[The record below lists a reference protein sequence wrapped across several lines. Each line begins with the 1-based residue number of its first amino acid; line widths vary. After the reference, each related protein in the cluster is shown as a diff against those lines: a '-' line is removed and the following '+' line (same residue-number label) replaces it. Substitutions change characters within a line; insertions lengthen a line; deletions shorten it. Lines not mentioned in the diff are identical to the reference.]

1 MNHHHDLAERAEGSE
16 GPEPTSS
23 AWGWSQTEGLHIT
36 RDLVYGRA
44 RIHIHS
50 QPQDRELRL
59 DLYQP
64 SDCQPGDGRPALVMA
79 FGGAFHRGDKRQ
91 DEFEQAGQRN
101 TPVSAY
107 CAALARRGY
116 VAASIDYRLVQED
129 PDPGTTPVIGNPQG
143 IPLSRV
149 AHVRQLLGLPPA
161 TAEMVWAGMEA
172 AADDMAQSV
181 AFLQAHAHA
190 LGLDATRIAVG
201 GFSAGART
209 ALGCAYGERSPVAAV
224 VSLSGFMADDDLL
237 RLVVPGLPLPP
248 ALFITGEHD
257 LDYIAHQAGKLHAHF
272 GQMGLMS
279 QAWIVPGA
287 GHFYAAERRAID
299 AHGRQATVGEAVVA
313 FLDEVLDADQAA
325 GRRTTRAEASVAST
339 DSATPAPI
347 TRP

>member
-1 MNHHHDLAERAEGSE
+1 MKTD
-16 GPEPTSS
+16 P
-23 AWGWSQTEGLHIT
+23 SQALRIT
-36 RDLVYGRA
+36 RDRVYGAARVQIHTRPQERA
-44 RIHIHS
+44 
-50 QPQDRELRL
+50 LTL

-64 SDCQPGDGRPALVMA
+64 ADCQPGDRRPALVMA

-101 TPVSAY
+101 TPVSTY

-116 VAASIDYRLVQED
+116 VTASIDYRLVQED
-129 PDPGTTPVIGNPQG
+129 PDPGVTPVIGNPQG

-181 AFLQAHAHA
+181 AFLKANAHA
-190 LGLDATRIAVG
+190 LGLDAARIAVG

-224 VSLSGFMADDDLL
+224 VSLSGFMADDDLV
-237 RLVVPGLPLPP
+237 RLVVPGQPLPP

-257 LDYIAHQAGKLHAHF
+257 LDYIARQAGRLHEHF
-272 GQMGLMS
+272 GRVGVMS
-279 QAWIVPGA
+279 QAWTVPGA
-287 GHFYAAERRAID
+287 GHFYAADRRALD
-299 AHGRQATVGEAVVA
+299 AQGRDAAVGAVVAA
-313 FLDEVLDADQAA
+313 FLDEVLGVDQ
-325 GRRTTRAEASVAST
+325 GL
-339 DSATPAPI
+339 
-347 TRP
+347 

>member
-1 MNHHHDLAERAEGSE
+1 MNDHHNEAEEAEGSDRTGAASGLGE
-16 GPEPTSS
+16 
-23 AWGWSQTEGLHIT
+23 TEGLRIT

-44 RIHIHS
+44 CVHMHS
-50 QPQDRELRL
+50 QPQERELAL

-64 SDCQPGDGRPALVMA
+64 SDCQPGDRRPALVMA

-129 PDPGTTPVIGNPQG
+129 PDPGVTPVIGNPQG

-149 AHVRQLLGLPPA
+149 AYVRQLLGLPPA

-181 AFLQAHAHA
+181 AFLQANAHT
-190 LGLDATRIAVG
+190 LGLDSARIAVG

-224 VSLSGFMADDDLL
+224 VSLSGFMADDDLV
-237 RLVVPGLPLPP
+237 RLVVPGESLPP

-257 LDYIAHQAGKLHAHF
+257 LDYIALQAARLHEHF
-272 GQMGLMS
+272 GRVGVTS
-279 QAWIVPGA
+279 QAWTVPGA
-287 GHFYAAERRAID
+287 GHFYAADRRALD
-299 AHGRQATVGEAVVA
+299 AQGRDATVGAVVAA
-313 FLDEVLDADQAA
+313 FLDEVLGVDQ
-325 GRRTTRAEASVAST
+325 GL
-339 DSATPAPI
+339 
-347 TRP
+347 

>member
-1 MNHHHDLAERAEGSE
+1 MNHHHDPAERAEGAE
-16 GPEPTSS
+16 RTG
-23 AWGWSQTEGLHIT
+23 AARGLGAIEGLRIT
-36 RDLVYGRA
+36 RDVVYGRA
-44 RIHIHS
+44 PIHIHS
-50 QPQDRELRL
+50 QPQDRELTL

-64 SDCQPGDGRPALVMA
+64 SDCQPGDSRPALVMA
-79 FGGAFHRGDKRQ
+79 FGGAFHRGDTRQ

-129 PDPGTTPVIGNPQG
+129 PDPGATPVIGNPQG

-149 AHVRQLLGLPPA
+149 AYVRQLLGLPPA

-190 LGLDATRIAVG
+190 LGLDASRIAVG

-248 ALFITGEHD
+248 ALLITGEHD
-257 LDYIAHQAGKLHAHF
+257 LDYIASQASRLHAHF
-272 GQMGLMS
+272 GRVGLMS
-279 QAWIVPGA
+279 QAWTVPGA
-287 GHFYAAERRAID
+287 GHFYAAERRALD
-299 AHGRQATVGEAVVA
+299 VQGRDATVGEAVLA
-313 FLDEVLDADQAA
+313 FLEEVLGVDQAT
-325 GRRTTRAEASVAST
+325 GRLTTRADAIVANT
-339 DSATPAPI
+339 DSAMPTPI
-347 TRP
+347 TSP

>member
-1 MNHHHDLAERAEGSE
+1 MNDRKGGSDEG
-16 GPEPTSS
+16 GC
-23 AWGWSQTEGLHIT
+23 LRIT
-36 RDLVYGRA
+36 PDLVYGMA
-44 RIHIHS
+44 RVHIHG
-50 QPQDRELRL
+50 QPQDRALTL

-64 SDCQPGDGRPALVMA
+64 FDCEPGDRRPVLVMA

-101 TPVSAY
+101 TPVAAY

-129 PDPGTTPVIGNPQG
+129 PDPGATPVIGNPQG

-149 AHVRQLLGLPPA
+149 SHVRQLLGLAPA

-181 AFLQAHAHA
+181 AFLRANAHA
-190 LGLDATRIAVG
+190 LGLDAARIAVG

-237 RLVVPGLPLPP
+237 RLVVPDRPLPP
-248 ALFITGEHD
+248 ALFISGEHD
-257 LDYIAHQAGKLHAHF
+257 LDYIARQADRLHGHF
-272 GQMGLMS
+272 TRVGVIS
-279 QAWIVPGA
+279 QAWTVPGA
-287 GHFYAAERRAID
+287 GHFYASDRRAVDIL
-299 AHGRQATVGEAVVA
+299 GRISSVGEVVTA
-313 FLDEVLDADQAA
+313 FLDEVLGPAQPTGRLPMVAEVVAA
-325 GRRTTRAEASVAST
+325 TSDCSVAVSTT
-339 DSATPAPI
+339 DSSYPGNS
-347 TRP
+347 

>member
-1 MNHHHDLAERAEGSE
+1 MNDHHNEAEEAEGSDQTGGASGLGE
-16 GPEPTSS
+16 
-23 AWGWSQTEGLHIT
+23 TEGLRIT

-44 RIHIHS
+44 CVHMHS
-50 QPQDRELRL
+50 QPQDRELAL

-64 SDCQPGDGRPALVMA
+64 SDCQPGDRRPALVMA

-129 PDPGTTPVIGNPQG
+129 PDPGVTPVIGNPQG

-149 AHVRQLLGLPPA
+149 AYVRQLLGLPPA

-181 AFLQAHAHA
+181 AFLQANAHT
-190 LGLDATRIAVG
+190 LGLDLARIAVG

-224 VSLSGFMADDDLL
+224 VSLSGFMADDDLV
-237 RLVVPGLPLPP
+237 RLVVPGQPLPP

-257 LDYIAHQAGKLHAHF
+257 LDYIALQAPRLHEHF
-272 GQMGLMS
+272 GRVGVRS
-279 QAWIVPGA
+279 QAWTVPGA
-287 GHFYAAERRAID
+287 GHFYAAGRRALD
-299 AHGRQATVGEAVVA
+299 AQGRDATVGAVVAA
-313 FLDEVLDADQAA
+313 FLDEVLGVDQ
-325 GRRTTRAEASVAST
+325 GL
-339 DSATPAPI
+339 
-347 TRP
+347 

>member
-1 MNHHHDLAERAEGSE
+1 VTCVNDHHNGAEGADRTDTARGPSE
-16 GPEPTSS
+16 
-23 AWGWSQTEGLHIT
+23 TEGLRIG

-44 RIHIHS
+44 RVRLHS
-50 QPQDRELRL
+50 QPQDRELTL

-64 SDCQPGDGRPALVMA
+64 SDCQPGDRRPALVMA
-79 FGGAFHRGDKRQ
+79 FGGAFHRGDKRH

-129 PDPGTTPVIGNPQG
+129 PDPGVTPVIGNPQG

-181 AFLQAHAHA
+181 AFLQANAHA
-190 LGLDATRIAVG
+190 LGLDAGRIAVG

-224 VSLSGFMADDDLL
+224 VSLSGFMADDDLV
-237 RLVVPGLPLPP
+237 RLVVPGQPLPP

-257 LDYIAHQAGKLHAHF
+257 LDYIAHQAGRLHEHF
-272 GQMGLMS
+272 GRVGVMS
-279 QAWIVPGA
+279 QAWTVPGA
-287 GHFYAAERRAID
+287 GHFYAADRRALD
-299 AHGRQATVGEAVVA
+299 TQGRAAEVGTVVA
-313 FLDEVLDADQAA
+313 TFLDEVLGVD
-325 GRRTTRAEASVAST
+325 
-339 DSATPAPI
+339 
-347 TRP
+347 

>member
-1 MNHHHDLAERAEGSE
+1 MNDHHNGAEGADRTDTARGPSE
-16 GPEPTSS
+16 
-23 AWGWSQTEGLHIT
+23 TEGLRIG

-44 RIHIHS
+44 RVRIHS
-50 QPQDRELRL
+50 QPQDRELTL

-64 SDCQPGDGRPALVMA
+64 SDCQPGDRRPALVMA

-91 DEFEQAGQRN
+91 DEFEQTGQRN

-129 PDPGTTPVIGNPQG
+129 PDPGVTPVIGNPQG

-181 AFLQAHAHA
+181 AFLQANAHA
-190 LGLDATRIAVG
+190 LGLDAGRIAVG

-224 VSLSGFMADDDLL
+224 VSLSGFMADDDLV
-237 RLVVPGLPLPP
+237 RLVVPGQALPP

-257 LDYIAHQAGKLHAHF
+257 LDYIAHQAGRLHEHF
-272 GQMGLMS
+272 GRVGVMS
-279 QAWIVPGA
+279 QAWTVPGA
-287 GHFYAAERRAID
+287 GHFYAADRRALD
-299 AHGRQATVGEAVVA
+299 TQGRAAEVGAVVA
-313 FLDEVLDADQAA
+313 TFLDEVLGVD
-325 GRRTTRAEASVAST
+325 
-339 DSATPAPI
+339 
-347 TRP
+347 

>member
-1 MNHHHDLAERAEGSE
+1 MNDHHNEAEKAEGSDRTGAASGLGE
-16 GPEPTSS
+16 
-23 AWGWSQTEGLHIT
+23 TEGLRIT

-44 RIHIHS
+44 CVHMHS
-50 QPQDRELRL
+50 QPQDRELAL

-64 SDCQPGDGRPALVMA
+64 SDCQPGDRRPALVMA

-129 PDPGTTPVIGNPQG
+129 PDPGVTPVIGNPQG

-149 AHVRQLLGLPPA
+149 AYVRQLLGLPPA

-181 AFLQAHAHA
+181 AFLQANAHA
-190 LGLDATRIAVG
+190 LGLDATRVAVG

-224 VSLSGFMADDDLL
+224 VSLSGFMADDDLV
-237 RLVVPGLPLPP
+237 RLVVPGQPLPP

-257 LDYIAHQAGKLHAHF
+257 LDYIALQAARLHEHF
-272 GQMGLMS
+272 GRVGVTS
-279 QAWIVPGA
+279 QAWTVPGA
-287 GHFYAAERRAID
+287 GHFYAADRRALD
-299 AHGRQATVGEAVVA
+299 AQGRDATVGAVVAA
-313 FLDEVLDADQAA
+313 FLDEVLGVDQ
-325 GRRTTRAEASVAST
+325 GL
-339 DSATPAPI
+339 
-347 TRP
+347 

>member
-1 MNHHHDLAERAEGSE
+1 VNDHHNGAEGADRTDTARGPSE
-16 GPEPTSS
+16 
-23 AWGWSQTEGLHIT
+23 TEGLRIG

-44 RIHIHS
+44 RVRIHS
-50 QPQDRELRL
+50 QPQDRELTL

-64 SDCQPGDGRPALVMA
+64 SDCQPGDRRPALVMA

-129 PDPGTTPVIGNPQG
+129 PDPGVTPVIGNPQG

-181 AFLQAHAHA
+181 AFLQANAHA
-190 LGLDATRIAVG
+190 LGLDAGRIAVG

-224 VSLSGFMADDDLL
+224 VSLSGFMADDDLV
-237 RLVVPGLPLPP
+237 RLVVPGQPLPP

-257 LDYIAHQAGKLHAHF
+257 LDYIAHQAGRLHEHF
-272 GQMGLMS
+272 GRVGVMS
-279 QAWIVPGA
+279 QAWTVPGA
-287 GHFYAAERRAID
+287 GHFYAADRRALD
-299 AHGRQATVGEAVVA
+299 TQGRAAEVGAVVA
-313 FLDEVLDADQAA
+313 TFLDEVLGVD
-325 GRRTTRAEASVAST
+325 
-339 DSATPAPI
+339 
-347 TRP
+347 

>member
-1 MNHHHDLAERAEGSE
+1 MNDHHNGAEEAEGSDRIGAASGLGE
-16 GPEPTSS
+16 
-23 AWGWSQTEGLHIT
+23 TEGLRIT

-44 RIHIHS
+44 CVHMHS
-50 QPQDRELRL
+50 QPQDRELAL

-64 SDCQPGDGRPALVMA
+64 SDCQPGDRRPALVMA

-129 PDPGTTPVIGNPQG
+129 PDPGVTPVIGNPQG

-149 AHVRQLLGLPPA
+149 AYVRQLLGLPPA

-181 AFLQAHAHA
+181 AFLQANAHA
-190 LGLDATRIAVG
+190 LGLDATRVAVG

-224 VSLSGFMADDDLL
+224 VSLSGFMADDDLG
-237 RLVVPGLPLPP
+237 RLVVPGQPLPP

-257 LDYIAHQAGKLHAHF
+257 LDYIALQAARLHQHF
-272 GQMGLMS
+272 GRVGVTS
-279 QAWIVPGA
+279 QAWTVPGA
-287 GHFYAAERRAID
+287 GHFYAADRRALD
-299 AHGRQATVGEAVVA
+299 AQGREATVGAVVAA
-313 FLDEVLDADQAA
+313 FLDEVLGVDQ
-325 GRRTTRAEASVAST
+325 GL
-339 DSATPAPI
+339 
-347 TRP
+347 

>member
-1 MNHHHDLAERAEGSE
+1 MNDDHNGADGADRIGTARGPSE
-16 GPEPTSS
+16 
-23 AWGWSQTEGLHIT
+23 TEGLRIG

-44 RIHIHS
+44 CVRIHS
-50 QPQDRELRL
+50 QPQDRELTL

-64 SDCQPGDGRPALVMA
+64 SDCQPGDRRPALVMA

-129 PDPGTTPVIGNPQG
+129 PDPGVTPVIGNPQG

-181 AFLQAHAHA
+181 AFLQANAHA
-190 LGLDATRIAVG
+190 LGLDAGRIAVG

-224 VSLSGFMADDDLL
+224 VSLSGFMADDDLV
-237 RLVVPGLPLPP
+237 RLVVPGQTLPP

-257 LDYIAHQAGKLHAHF
+257 LDYIAYQAGRLHEHF
-272 GQMGLMS
+272 GRVGVKS
-279 QAWIVPGA
+279 QAWTVPGA
-287 GHFYAAERRAID
+287 GHFYAADRRALDVQGRD
-299 AHGRQATVGEAVVA
+299 AAVGAVVA
-313 FLDEVLDADQAA
+313 TFLDEVLGVDQ
-325 GRRTTRAEASVAST
+325 GL
-339 DSATPAPI
+339 
-347 TRP
+347 

>member
-1 MNHHHDLAERAEGSE
+1 
-16 GPEPTSS
+16 
-23 AWGWSQTEGLHIT
+23 
-36 RDLVYGRA
+36 
-44 RIHIHS
+44 
-50 QPQDRELRL
+50 
-59 DLYQP
+59 
-64 SDCQPGDGRPALVMA
+64 MA

-129 PDPGTTPVIGNPQG
+129 PDPGVTPVIGNPQG

-181 AFLQAHAHA
+181 AFLQANAHV
-190 LGLDATRIAVG
+190 LGLDAGRIAVG

-224 VSLSGFMADDDLL
+224 VSLSGFMADDDLV
-237 RLVVPGLPLPP
+237 RLVVPGQPLPP

-257 LDYIAHQAGKLHAHF
+257 LDYIAHQAGRLHEHF
-272 GQMGLMS
+272 GRVGVMS
-279 QAWIVPGA
+279 QAWTVPGA
-287 GHFYAAERRAID
+287 GHFYAADRRALD
-299 AHGRQATVGEAVVA
+299 TQGRAAEVGAVVA
-313 FLDEVLDADQAA
+313 TFLDEVLGVDQ
-325 GRRTTRAEASVAST
+325 GL
-339 DSATPAPI
+339 
-347 TRP
+347 

>member
-1 MNHHHDLAERAEGSE
+1 MNDHHNGAEGVDRTDTARGPSE
-16 GPEPTSS
+16 
-23 AWGWSQTEGLHIT
+23 TEGLRIG

-44 RIHIHS
+44 RVRIHS
-50 QPQDRELRL
+50 QPQDRELTL

-64 SDCQPGDGRPALVMA
+64 SDCQPGDRRPALVMA

-129 PDPGTTPVIGNPQG
+129 PDPGVTPVIGNPQG

-181 AFLQAHAHA
+181 AFLQANAHA
-190 LGLDATRIAVG
+190 LGLDAGRIAVG

-224 VSLSGFMADDDLL
+224 VSLSGFMADDDLV
-237 RLVVPGLPLPP
+237 RLVVPGQPLPP

-257 LDYIAHQAGKLHAHF
+257 LDYIAHQAGRLHEHF
-272 GQMGLMS
+272 GRVGVMS
-279 QAWIVPGA
+279 QAWTVPGA
-287 GHFYAAERRAID
+287 GHFYAADRRALD
-299 AHGRQATVGEAVVA
+299 TQGRAAEVGAVVA
-313 FLDEVLDADQAA
+313 TFLDEVLGVD
-325 GRRTTRAEASVAST
+325 
-339 DSATPAPI
+339 
-347 TRP
+347 

>member
-1 MNHHHDLAERAEGSE
+1 VTCVNDHHNGAEGVDRTDTARGPSE
-16 GPEPTSS
+16 
-23 AWGWSQTEGLHIT
+23 TEGLRIG

-44 RIHIHS
+44 RVRIHS
-50 QPQDRELRL
+50 QPQDRELTL

-64 SDCQPGDGRPALVMA
+64 SDCQPGDRRPALVMA

-129 PDPGTTPVIGNPQG
+129 PDPGVTPVIGNPQG

-181 AFLQAHAHA
+181 AFLQANAHA
-190 LGLDATRIAVG
+190 LGLDAGRIAVG

-224 VSLSGFMADDDLL
+224 VSLSGFMADDDLV
-237 RLVVPGLPLPP
+237 RLVVPGQALPP
-248 ALFITGEHD
+248 ALFITGGHD
-257 LDYIAHQAGKLHAHF
+257 LDYIAHQAGRLHEHF
-272 GQMGLMS
+272 GRVGVMS
-279 QAWIVPGA
+279 QAWTVPGA
-287 GHFYAAERRAID
+287 GHFYAADRRALD
-299 AHGRQATVGEAVVA
+299 TQGRAAEVGAVVA
-313 FLDEVLDADQAA
+313 TFLDEVLGVDQ
-325 GRRTTRAEASVAST
+325 GL
-339 DSATPAPI
+339 
-347 TRP
+347 

>member
-1 MNHHHDLAERAEGSE
+1 MNHHHDPAERAQLREESE
-16 GPEPTSS
+16 GPEPTGS
-23 AWGWSQTEGLHIT
+23 AWGRRQTEGLRIT
-36 RDLVYGRA
+36 RDVVYGRA

-50 QPQDRELRL
+50 QPQDRELTL

-107 CAALARRGY
+107 CAALAGRGY

-129 PDPGTTPVIGNPQG
+129 PDPGATPVIGNPQA

-149 AHVRQLLGLPPA
+149 AYVRQLLGLPPA
-161 TAEMVWAGMEA
+161 TPEMVWAGMEA

-190 LGLDATRIAVG
+190 LGLDASRIAVG

-224 VSLSGFMADDDLL
+224 VSLSGFMADDDLV
-237 RLVVPGLPLPP
+237 RLVAPGQPLPP

-257 LDYIAHQAGKLHAHF
+257 LDYIASQASRLHAHF
-272 GQMGLMS
+272 GQVGLMS
-279 QAWIVPGA
+279 QAWTVPGA
-287 GHFYAAERRAID
+287 GHFYAAERRALD
-299 AHGRQATVGEAVVA
+299 AQGRDATVGEAVLA
-313 FLDEVLDADQAA
+313 FLE
-325 GRRTTRAEASVAST
+325 EALGDPQRV
-339 DSATPAPI
+339 
-347 TRP
+347 

>member
-1 MNHHHDLAERAEGSE
+1 VTCVNDHHNGAEGADRTDTARGPSE
-16 GPEPTSS
+16 
-23 AWGWSQTEGLHIT
+23 TEGLRIG

-44 RIHIHS
+44 RVRIHS
-50 QPQDRELRL
+50 QPQDRELTL

-64 SDCQPGDGRPALVMA
+64 SDCQPGDRRPALVMA
-79 FGGAFHRGDKRQ
+79 FGGAFHRGDKRH

-129 PDPGTTPVIGNPQG
+129 PDPGVTPVIGNPQG

-181 AFLQAHAHA
+181 AFLQANAHV
-190 LGLDATRIAVG
+190 LGLDAGRIAVG

-224 VSLSGFMADDDLL
+224 VSLSGFMADDDLV
-237 RLVVPGLPLPP
+237 RLVVPGQPLPP

-257 LDYIAHQAGKLHAHF
+257 LDYIAHQAGRLHEHF
-272 GQMGLMS
+272 GRVGVMS
-279 QAWIVPGA
+279 QAWTVPGA
-287 GHFYAAERRAID
+287 GHFYAADRRALD
-299 AHGRQATVGEAVVA
+299 TQGRAAEVGAVVA
-313 FLDEVLDADQAA
+313 TFLDEVLGVD
-325 GRRTTRAEASVAST
+325 
-339 DSATPAPI
+339 
-347 TRP
+347 

>member
-1 MNHHHDLAERAEGSE
+1 VTCVNDHHNGAEGADRTDTARGPSE
-16 GPEPTSS
+16 
-23 AWGWSQTEGLHIT
+23 TEGLRIG

-44 RIHIHS
+44 RVRLHS
-50 QPQDRELRL
+50 QPQDRELTL

-64 SDCQPGDGRPALVMA
+64 SDCQPGDRRPALVMA
-79 FGGAFHRGDKRQ
+79 FGGAFHRGDKRH

-129 PDPGTTPVIGNPQG
+129 PDPGVTPVIGNPQG

-181 AFLQAHAHA
+181 AFLQANAHV
-190 LGLDATRIAVG
+190 LGLDAGRIAVG

-224 VSLSGFMADDDLL
+224 VSLSGFMADDDLV
-237 RLVVPGLPLPP
+237 RLVVPGQPLPP

-257 LDYIAHQAGKLHAHF
+257 LDYIARQAGRLHEHF
-272 GQMGLMS
+272 GRVGVMS
-279 QAWIVPGA
+279 QAWTVPGA

-299 AHGRQATVGEAVVA
+299 AQGRDTAVGAAVAT
-313 FLDEVLDADQAA
+313 FLDEVLGVDQ
-325 GRRTTRAEASVAST
+325 GL
-339 DSATPAPI
+339 
-347 TRP
+347 

>member
-1 MNHHHDLAERAEGSE
+1 MKTD
-16 GPEPTSS
+16 P
-23 AWGWSQTEGLHIT
+23 SQALRIT
-36 RDLVYGRA
+36 RDRVYGAARVQIHTRPQERA
-44 RIHIHS
+44 
-50 QPQDRELRL
+50 LTL

-64 SDCQPGDGRPALVMA
+64 ADCQPGDRRPTLVMA

-101 TPVSAY
+101 TPVSTY

-129 PDPGTTPVIGNPQG
+129 PDPGVTPVIGNPQG

-181 AFLQAHAHA
+181 AFLKANAHA
-190 LGLDATRIAVG
+190 LGLDAARIAVG

-224 VSLSGFMADDDLL
+224 VSLSGFMADDDLV
-237 RLVVPGLPLPP
+237 RLVVPGQPLPP

-257 LDYIAHQAGKLHAHF
+257 LDYIARQAGRLHEHF
-272 GQMGLMS
+272 GRVGVMS
-279 QAWIVPGA
+279 QAWTVPGA
-287 GHFYAAERRAID
+287 GHFYAADRRALD
-299 AHGRQATVGEAVVA
+299 AQGRDAAVGAVVAA
-313 FLDEVLDADQAA
+313 FLDEVLGVDQ
-325 GRRTTRAEASVAST
+325 GL
-339 DSATPAPI
+339 
-347 TRP
+347 